1 MKTESPTNEPFIE
14 RLIRIC
20 QDRGHRAELRRYWSD
35 TTRHYAFPV
44 LGRLGALG
52 EHKLPDALTAALYAE
67 NPNHQLGGNS
77 LGRAALRLG
86 AGDAFES
93 MERHFRRLLAS
104 NGNELEELGEGLH
117 RLFVRLARCENGPV
131 ALDYNRLLWD
141 LRRWAK
147 EADDIKTRWACDFW
161 QAPAE
166 TASAL

>member
-14 RLIRIC
+14 QIIRVC

-35 TTRHYAFPV
+35 ATRHYAFPI

-86 AGDAFES
+86 SGDAFES
-93 MERHFRRLLAS
+93 MERHFRRLLAA
-104 NGNELEELGEGLH
+104 NGNELDELGGGLH
-117 RLFVRLARCENGPV
+117 RLFIRFGREGIAI
-131 ALDYNRLLWD
+131 DYNRLLWD

-147 EADDIKTRWACDFW
+147 NADDVKTRWACDFW

-166 TASAL
+166 TVTAQ